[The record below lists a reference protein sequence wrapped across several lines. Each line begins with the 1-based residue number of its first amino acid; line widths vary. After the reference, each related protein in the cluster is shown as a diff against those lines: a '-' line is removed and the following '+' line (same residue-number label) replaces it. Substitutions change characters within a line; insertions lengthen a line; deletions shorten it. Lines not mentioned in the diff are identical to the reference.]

1 MTHLVGARGADDL
14 GCKVR
19 LLLDGR
25 VRLEREELLAAGL
38 VRRRVEV
45 AVDLVSE
52 LCALVVLIDIVWGAA
67 HCRTWCVCWPMDT
80 GSISPV
86 VVVQVRGS
94 WCEPIRSAHGLPLCV
109 RCSQLHSSAQ

>member
-14 GCKVR
+14 GCEVR

-38 VRRRVEV
+38 VRGRVEV
-45 AVDLVSE
+45 TVDLVSE
-52 LCALVVLIDIVWGAA
+52 LCASVGLRDAAQEIA

-86 VVVQVRGS
+86 VVVQMRES
-94 WCEPIRSAHGLPLCV
+94 
-109 RCSQLHSSAQ
+109 